1 VYVTPIEDLER
12 VLSEIARAVRQAGP
26 IDPPAAGADT
36 YGKSGGSDA
45 HGDGPLQRDW
55 ARVLGGAVAVGALAA
70 VRLFGGSLAL
80 ASPPIALL
88 ATGAALLVGLP
99 TFISGLRPLLRYEAP
114 EIDTL
119 ITTAT
124 FASLLIGEAAT
135 GLVVVW
141 LIALGELVEELTLA
155 RTRRAI
161 SDLLAVGEEWAWVLL
176 PDGQELHVR
185 REEIEPGTTV
195 VIHAGEKIPVDGTV
209 LDGGASVN
217 QAPITGESMPVFR
230 NPGEDVFAG
239 TFLISGSLLVRAT
252 QVGADTAIGRIIRLV
267 EEAREVQAPIQ
278 RMADR
283 FSKRMVP
290 LSFLLAGGVLAL
302 TGNVLR
308 SMTILVIACPCA
320 AGLATPTAV
329 SAAIA
334 SAARRGILIKGGLYL
349 EKAGEIDTVVFDKT
363 GTLTAGAPR
372 VQHVI
377 AADERYTPERVL
389 ALAASGELHS
399 QHPLAAAVLQ
409 HTQEREIEIPP
420 HSEYEIIA
428 GHGVRFAVDG
438 TRLVIGSRHM
448 LEDFGVPIPGSVEG
462 AVKRLRERGDTV
474 LWVAEIPAG
483 VTAPEEHQVY
493 GHPVDDAA
501 SPAGVVEGT
510 RTGSQTD
517 AGAPAPS
524 ELASPV
530 SSLTRGGNVIG
541 IIGVADVIRTEAR
554 EAIAALREAGVT
566 DLHLI
571 TGDSLESAL
580 IVADTLG
587 IAPDNV
593 IAEAMPDEKFRLVRR
608 LQAAG
613 RVVALVGDG
622 VNDAPALA
630 AADLGIAM
638 GHGGADV
645 ALEAADVALA
655 ADDIRHV
662 ADLIRLSRRTMALV
676 RQNFGFSIGINGVGA
691 AAGAVGLLSPLT
703 AAVVHNLSTV
713 AVVMNSGRL
722 LSTEEQRLD

>member
-1 VYVTPIEDLER
+1 LRVDIPTVFRDVRLAAGVALALGSLPNVESSSVSHMTGRALLVYVTPIEDLER

-36 YGKSGGSDA
+36 YGKSAGSDA

-55 ARVLGGAVAVGALAA
+55 ARVLGGAVAVGALAT

-195 VIHAGEKIPVDGTV
+195 VVHAGEKIPVDGTV

-290 LSFLLAGGVLAL
+290 LSFLLAGGV
-302 TGNVLR
+302 
-308 SMTILVIACPCA
+308 S
-320 AGLATPTAV
+320 
-329 SAAIA
+329 
-334 SAARRGILIKGGLYL
+334 RR
-349 EKAGEIDTVVFDKT
+349 
-363 GTLTAGAPR
+363 
-372 VQHVI
+372 
-377 AADERYTPERVL
+377 
-389 ALAASGELHS
+389 
-399 QHPLAAAVLQ
+399 
-409 HTQEREIEIPP
+409 
-420 HSEYEIIA
+420 
-428 GHGVRFAVDG
+428 
-438 TRLVIGSRHM
+438 
-448 LEDFGVPIPGSVEG
+448 
-462 AVKRLRERGDTV
+462 
-474 LWVAEIPAG
+474 
-483 VTAPEEHQVY
+483 
-493 GHPVDDAA
+493 
-501 SPAGVVEGT
+501 
-510 RTGSQTD
+510 
-517 AGAPAPS
+517 
-524 ELASPV
+524 
-530 SSLTRGGNVIG
+530 
-541 IIGVADVIRTEAR
+541 IR
-554 EAIAALREAGVT
+554 
-566 DLHLI
+566 
-571 TGDSLESAL
+571 
-580 IVADTLG
+580 
-587 IAPDNV
+587 
-593 IAEAMPDEKFRLVRR
+593 
-608 LQAAG
+608 
-613 RVVALVGDG
+613 
-622 VNDAPALA
+622 
-630 AADLGIAM
+630 
-638 GHGGADV
+638 
-645 ALEAADVALA
+645 
-655 ADDIRHV
+655 RHV
-662 ADLIRLSRRTMALV
+662 V
-676 RQNFGFSIGINGVGA
+676 
-691 AAGAVGLLSPLT
+691 
-703 AAVVHNLSTV
+703 
-713 AVVMNSGRL
+713 
-722 LSTEEQRLD
+722 